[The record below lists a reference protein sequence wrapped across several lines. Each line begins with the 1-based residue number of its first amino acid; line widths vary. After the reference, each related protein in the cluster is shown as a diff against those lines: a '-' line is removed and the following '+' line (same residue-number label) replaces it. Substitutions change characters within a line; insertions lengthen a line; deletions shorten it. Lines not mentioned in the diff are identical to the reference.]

1 MKKLVFAL
9 SLVSI
14 VMLMGN
20 CNSSSSNKSGDDPKA
35 TLLAFFDAMGK
46 KDMESVRKLT
56 TSESKGMIDM
66 MQMGMNMAKDN
77 SALPKYDKTNMEI
90 GEAVINGEEAT
101 VVAKEKTSGESI
113 NFTLKKQEGAW
124 KVAFDMGSMMQ
135 MATDKMKEK
144 GVSADSMKMM
154 MNEMKNLNIDSL
166 QKVLKEGMN
175 AMDSAK

>member
-1 MKKLVFAL
+1 MKKLVVAF
-9 SLVSI
+9 SLASV

-20 CNSSSSNKSGDDPKA
+20 CNSSSSSGGDPKA

-66 MQMGMNMAKDN
+66 MQMGMSMAKDN
-77 SALPKYDKTNMEI
+77 TASANYDKTNMEI
-90 GEAVINGEEAT
+90 GEAVVNGDEAT
-101 VVAKEKTSGESI
+101 VIAKEKTSGESI
-113 NFTLKKQEGAW
+113 TFTLKKQEGAW
-124 KVAFDMGSMMQ
+124 KVAFDTGSMMQ

-144 GVSADSMKMM
+144 GVSADSLKMM
-154 MNEMKNLNIDSL
+154 MNEMKDLNLDSL
-166 QKVLKEGMN
+166 QKVLKEGIN

>member
-1 MKKLVFAL
+1 MKKL
-9 SLVSI
+9 LVAFCLASV
-14 VMLMGN
+14 VMLMGS
-20 CNSSSSNKSGDDPKA
+20 CNSNSGGDPKTA
-35 TLLAFFDAMGK
+35 LMAFFDAMGK

-66 MQMGMNMAKDN
+66 MQMGMNMAKDK
-77 SALPKYDKTNMEI
+77 SALAKYDKANMEI
-90 GEAVINGEEAT
+90 GEAVIKGDEAT
-101 VVAKEKTSGESI
+101 VIAKEKTSGESVT
-113 NFTLKKQEGAW
+113 FSLKKQEGAW

-144 GVSADSMKMM
+144 GVSADSLKMM
-154 MNEMKNLNIDSL
+154 MNEMKNLNMDSL

>member
-1 MKKLVFAL
+1 MKKLVLAFFLA
-9 SLVSI
+9 SV

-20 CNSSSSNKSGDDPKA
+20 CNSSSVGDPKA
-35 TLLAFFDAMGK
+35 TLLAFFDAMSK

-77 SALPKYDKTNMEI
+77 TALANYDKANMEI
-90 GEAVINGEEAT
+90 GEAVISGDEAT
-101 VVAKEKTSGESI
+101 VIAKEKTSGESVT
-113 NFTLKKQEGAW
+113 FSLKKQEGAW

-144 GVSADSMKMM
+144 GVGADSLKMI

-166 QKVLKEGMN
+166 QKVLKEGIK